1 VLMPGEQINLSL
13 LLDGESA
20 SQSSLLLPLICV
32 AAVSVIDKFEYVFG
46 HFVNF
51 KMLSINLEKL
61 TQVTLFVFTYAEE
74 VIAKK
79 TSQSTFTK
87 FGGKWRRGT
96 EETI

>member
-1 VLMPGEQINLSL
+1 MLMPGEQINLSL
-13 LLDGESA
+13 LLDGESV

-79 TSQSTFTK
+79 NFSIDFHKIWWKVAQ
-87 FGGKWRRGT
+87 GH
-96 EETI
+96 

>member
-1 VLMPGEQINLSL
+1 
-13 LLDGESA
+13 
-20 SQSSLLLPLICV
+20 
-32 AAVSVIDKFEYVFG
+32 
-46 HFVNF
+46 
-51 KMLSINLEKL
+51 MLSINLEKL